1 MWTSAVL
8 ILSLAACGF
17 AQITAPEGYRTVY
30 ITSMV
35 DKKYVVVPKTPVKN
49 GTTIVV

>member
-1 MWTSAVL
+1 MWLSS
-8 ILSLAACGF
+8 ILALTFAACGL

-35 DKKYVVVPKTPVKN
+35 DRKYVVVPKTPVKN
-49 GTTIVV
+49 GTTVVV